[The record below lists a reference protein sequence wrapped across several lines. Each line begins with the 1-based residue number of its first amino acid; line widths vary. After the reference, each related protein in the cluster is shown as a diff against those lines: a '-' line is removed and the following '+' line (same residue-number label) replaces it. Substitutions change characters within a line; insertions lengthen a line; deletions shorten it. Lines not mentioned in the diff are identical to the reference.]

1 MPINLRQTVL
11 RLPLWAVVACI
22 TGFSVVVSVA
32 AMVLMVGATAR
43 GFTSEF
49 PVYLAITV
57 AIPLLVATPVGFVI
71 TRLLH
76 EVDAARAQAIE
87 LAYRDPLTGLL
98 NRRRFAELAQR
109 ELDLARRS
117 GVPLSVALLDIDD
130 FKRVND
136 EHGHAVGDAALQAVA
151 RAFSEALRSTDLA
164 ARWGGEEFALVLPAT
179 DQAHAAEVLQ
189 RALAAIRRL
198 HVSGAG
204 GQVVCCTASAGV
216 AQSAERSASLDDILS
231 RADVAMYRAKMAG
244 KDRVVADNGPG

>member
-1 MPINLRQTVL
+1 M
-11 RLPLWAVVACI
+11 PLWAVVASI
-22 TGFSVVVSVA
+22 TGFSVVVSVV

-43 GFTSEF
+43 GFTAEF

-57 AIPLLVATPVGFVI
+57 AIPILVATPVGFII

-76 EVDAARAQAIE
+76 EVEAARAQAMD
-87 LAYRDPLTGLL
+87 LASRDPLTGLL

-117 GVPLSVALLDIDD
+117 GVPMSVALLDVDD

-136 EHGHAVGDAALQAVA
+136 QHGHAVGDAALQAVA

-179 DQAHAAEVLQ
+179 DQAQAAEVLQ
-189 RALAAIRRL
+189 RALAAVRRL
-198 HVSGAG
+198 QVPGAH
-204 GQVVCCTASAGV
+204 GQIVCCTASAGV
-216 AQSAERSASLDDILS
+216 AQSVERSTRFEDIVA
-231 RADVAMYRAKMAG
+231 RADLAMYRAKAAG
-244 KDRVVADNGPG
+244 KDCIMGDNGAG